1 MNLVST
7 NVTMTS
13 REIAELT
20 GKRHS
25 DVLRD
30 IRSMFTTLDLAER
43 TFASGYIDANNQERI
58 EFLLPYDE
66 TICLLTGYDA
76 KARMKVIKRWQ
87 ELEQKQAPALPATY
101 VQALEALLESEKQKE
116 ALLLDNELKNQ
127 TIEHQAHKLDESS
140 KWSSVKRMESFH
152 KLKFNWRELKK
163 YSDNNNYETPK
174 VHDANYPAGVNTYHE
189 DVWMEVY
196 QVDIPKSIVII

>member
-1 MNLVST
+1 MNLANT

-20 GKRHS
+20 GKNHA

-30 IRSMFTTLDLAER
+30 IRNMLETLDLGQSS
-43 TFASGYIDANNQERI
+43 FADSYFNSQNKEQPMFR
-58 EFLLPYDE
+58 LPYDE
-66 TICLLTGYDA
+66 TICLLTGYDT

-87 ELEQKQAPALPATY
+87 ELEQSNKPVLPATY

-116 ALLLDNELKNQ
+116 ALLLDNELKTK
-127 TIEHQAHKLDESS
+127 TIENQAHKLDESS
-140 KWSSVKRMESFH
+140 KWSSVKRMEAFY

-174 VHDANYPAGVNTYHE
+174 VQDANYPAGVNTYHE

-196 QVDIPKSIVII
+196 QVDIPKSIV

>member
-1 MNLVST
+1 MK
-7 NVTMTS
+7 VTMTS

-20 GKRHS
+20 DKEHS
-25 DVLRD
+25 HVLRD
-30 IRSMFTTLDLAER
+30 IRSMFEALNLGETTFGCTYFDVQNKER
-43 TFASGYIDANNQERI
+43 PMFR
-58 EFLLPYDE
+58 LPYDE
-66 TICLLTGYDA
+66 TICLLTGYDV

-87 ELEQKQAPALPATY
+87 ELEQQQAPKLPATY

-116 ALLLDNELKNQ
+116 ALILDNQLKTK

-140 KWSSVKRMESFH
+140 KWSSVKRMEAFY

-174 VHDANYPAGVNTYHE
+174 VQDANYPAGVNTYHE

-196 QVDIPKSIVII
+196 QVDMPKSIV

>member
-1 MNLVST
+1 MNLANT

-20 GKRHS
+20 GKNHA

-30 IRSMFTTLDLAER
+30 IRNMLETLDLGQSS
-43 TFASGYIDANNQERI
+43 FADSYFNSQNKEQPMFR
-58 EFLLPYDE
+58 LLYDE
-66 TICLLTGYDA
+66 TICLLTGYDT

-87 ELEQKQAPALPATY
+87 ELEQSNKPVLPATY

-116 ALLLDNELKNQ
+116 ALLLDNELKTK
-127 TIEHQAHKLDESS
+127 TIENQAHKLDESS
-140 KWSSVKRMESFH
+140 KWSSVKRMEAFY

-174 VHDANYPAGVNTYHE
+174 VQDANYPAGVNTYHE

-196 QVDIPKSIVII
+196 QVDIPKSIV